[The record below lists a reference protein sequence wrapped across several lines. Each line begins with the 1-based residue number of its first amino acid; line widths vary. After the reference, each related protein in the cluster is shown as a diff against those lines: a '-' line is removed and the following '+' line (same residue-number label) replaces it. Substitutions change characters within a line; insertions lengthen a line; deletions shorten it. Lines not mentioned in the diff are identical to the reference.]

1 MGKKKAMTFKVTT
14 SQSTHMVAATSKK
27 EAMELADISDE
38 GTVTVE
44 RCIETDNGI
53 WINDPDIS
61 VFYEN
66 GHERRLR
73 IEWYL
78 DD

>member
-14 SQSTHMVAATSKK
+14 SQSTHRVDATSKK

-44 RCIETDNGI
+44 RLIEMDNGVTI
-53 WINDPDIS
+53 YHPEIS
-61 VFYEN
+61 VFDEN
-66 GHERRLR
+66 GQERRLR
-73 IEWYL
+73 IEWSL